1 MKTLRNLGFLFVL
14 GLFFAGCHSNDD
26 EVGNWKKVESFGGT
40 GRLGAV
46 SFVLGERA
54 YVGTGI
60 NEQSRELRDFYYC
73 TANNDGDL
81 TWYRDTATFPGPER
95 LGAVAFSTGK
105 VAYVGL
111 GYSAGLHTGSTK
123 TEEYF
128 NDFYKY
134 DGTTWKKVAD
144 FPGESRRYALGF
156 YVPDP
161 NNSGKGKAYVAYG
174 QYNKGNEGSGPLKDW
189 WEFDLETET
198 WKEMTWTYG
207 EKRAGACVAVIGSDA
222 YIFTGQDGSSY
233 PNDVI
238 RFSPFK
244 PESEQRVLLDP
255 LKDMD
260 GRSYDN
266 DYGMIPRGYAVAFA
280 VGQESDQSA
289 RIYLAS
295 GARGGLLSDCWEF
308 NPYKGEKG
316 RWDEVTS
323 LPSFALRQAACAF
336 VLNNIGYIAVGGAT
350 SVPGSSSLSVK
361 QTSYLFEPGVD
372 DDDQDDD

>member
-1 MKTLRNLGFLFVL
+1 MKTLRNLSFLFVL
-14 GLFFAGCHSNDD
+14 GLFFAACHSNDD
-26 EVGNWKKVESFGGT
+26 EVGNWKKVESFGGM

-60 NEQSRELRDFYYC
+60 NEQSRELNDFYYC
-73 TANNDGDL
+73 TANSDGDL
-81 TWYRDTATFPGPER
+81 TWYRSADTFPGEPR
-95 LGAVAFSTGK
+95 LGAVAFSNGK

-111 GYSAGLHTGSTK
+111 GYSAGQHAGSLR
-123 TEEYF
+123 TEDYF

-134 DGTTWKKVAD
+134 DGTKWTKVAD
-144 FPGESRRYALGF
+144 FPGEKRRYALGF

-161 NNSGKGKAYVAYG
+161 NNNGKGKAFVAYG
-174 QYNKGNEGSGPLKDW
+174 QYNKGNEGQGPLKDW

-198 WKEMTWTYG
+198 WKEVTWTFG

-222 YIFTGQDGSSY
+222 YIFTGQDGSTY

-244 PESEQRVLLDP
+244 PESEQRVFLDQ
-255 LKDMD
+255 LKDKD
-260 GRSYDN
+260 GQGFDN

-280 VGQESDQSA
+280 VGKASDQSA
-289 RIYLAS
+289 RIYLVS
-295 GARGGLLSDCWEF
+295 GARGSLLSDCWEF

-336 VLNNIGYIAVGGAT
+336 VLNDVGYIAVGGAT
-350 SVPGSSSLSVK
+350 SVPSNSTVTVK

>member
-1 MKTLRNLGFLFVL
+1 MKTLRNLSFLFVI

-26 EVGNWKKVESFGGT
+26 EVGNWKKVDSFGGM

-60 NEQSRELRDFYYC
+60 SEQSRELKDFYYC
-73 TANNDGDL
+73 TANSDRDL
-81 TWYRDTATFPGPER
+81 TWYRDTATFPGDPR
-95 LGAVAFSTGK
+95 LGAVAFSNGK

-111 GYSAGLHTGSTK
+111 GYSAGLHTGSTH

-134 DGTTWKKVAD
+134 DGKTWTKVAD
-144 FPGESRRYALGF
+144 FPGERRRYALGF

-161 NNSGKGKAYVAYG
+161 NNSEKGKAYVAFG
-174 QYNKGNEGSGPLKDW
+174 QYNKGNEGSGTLKDW
-189 WEFDLETET
+189 WEFDLATET
-198 WKEMTWTYG
+198 WTEMTWTYG

-222 YIFTGQDGSSY
+222 YIFTGADGSSY

-244 PESEQRVLLDP
+244 PESEQRVYLDQ
-255 LKDMD
+255 LKDKD
-260 GRSYDN
+260 GQSFDN
-266 DYGMIPRGYAVAFA
+266 DYGMIPRGYATAFA
-280 VGQESDQSA
+280 VGRESDQSA
-289 RIYLAS
+289 RIYLVS
-295 GARGGLLSDCWEF
+295 GARGSLLSDCWEF

-336 VLNNIGYIAVGGAT
+336 VLNDVGYIAVGGAV
-350 SVPGSSSLSVK
+350 SVPSNSTISVK

>member
-1 MKTLRNLGFLFVL
+1 MKTLRNLSFLFVL

-60 NEQSRELRDFYYC
+60 NENSRELNDFYYC
-73 TANNDGDL
+73 TANSDGDL
-81 TWYRDTATFPGPER
+81 TWYRSTDTFPGEPR

-111 GYSAGLHTGSTK
+111 GYSAGLHTGSTR

-134 DGTTWKKVAD
+134 DGTTWTRVAD

-174 QYNKGNEGSGPLKDW
+174 QYNKGSEGSGPLKDW

-238 RFSPFK
+238 RFSPYK
-244 PESEQRVLLDP
+244 SESEQRVFLDQ
-255 LKDMD
+255 LKDKD
-260 GRSYDN
+260 GQSFDN

-280 VGQESDQSA
+280 VGKESDQSA

-295 GARGGLLSDCWEF
+295 GARGSLLSDCWEF

-323 LPSFALRQAACAF
+323 LPSSALRQAACAF
-336 VLNNIGYIAVGGAT
+336 VLNNIGYIAVGGST
-350 SVPGSSSLSVK
+350 SVPSSSTLSVK

>member
-1 MKTLRNLGFLFVL
+1 MKTLRNLSFLFVA

-26 EVGNWKKVESFGGT
+26 EVGNWKKVESFGGM

-60 NEQSRELRDFYYC
+60 SENARELKDFYYC
-73 TANNDGDL
+73 TANSDKDIVWN
-81 TWYRDTATFPGPER
+81 RDTATFPGEAR

-111 GYSAGLHTGSTK
+111 GYSAGQHQGSTR

-128 NDFYKY
+128 DDFYKY
-134 DGTTWKKVAD
+134 DGKTWTPVAAK
-144 FPGESRRYALGF
+144 FPGERRRYALGF

-174 QYNKGNEGSGPLKDW
+174 QYNKGSEGSGPLKDW

-198 WKEMTWTYG
+198 WKEVTWTFG

-244 PESEQRVLLDP
+244 SEP
-255 LKDMD
+255 LKFLDQLKDKD
-260 GRSYDN
+260 GQSFDN

-280 VGQESDQSA
+280 VGKESDQSA

-295 GARGGLLSDCWEF
+295 GARGNLLADCWEF

-336 VLNNIGYIAVGGAT
+336 VLNDVGYIAVGGST
-350 SVPGSSSLSVK
+350 SVPASSSLSVK
-361 QTSYLFEPGVD
+361 QTTYLFEPGID